1 MSIDWGF
8 ITTLVIALLIVSML
22 NRWMTKNVASPV
34 STIAIAPPPLPAP
47 APQNPAQFVDLYHAG
62 ADSIE

>member
-22 NRWMTKNVASPV
+22 NRWMKTNVVSPV
-34 STIAIAPPPLPAP
+34 STIAIAPPAP
-47 APQNPAQFVDLYHAG
+47 SPQNPAEYVDLYHAG

>member
-22 NRWMTKNVASPV
+22 NRWMVKTVVSPV
-34 STIAIAPPPLPAP
+34 STIAIAPPPPAP
-47 APQNPAQFVDLYHAG
+47 APQNPAQYVDLYHAG